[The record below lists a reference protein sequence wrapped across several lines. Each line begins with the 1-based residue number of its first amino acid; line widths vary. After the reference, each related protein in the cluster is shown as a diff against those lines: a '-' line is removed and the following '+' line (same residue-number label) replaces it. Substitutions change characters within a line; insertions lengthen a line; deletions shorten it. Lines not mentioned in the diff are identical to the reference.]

1 MPGASIESITG
12 RLGVGAI
19 AFLGLFLIVDGI
31 EPSALG
37 LVETMGKTTTWGIIG
52 VVPTVVV
59 TYMLG
64 VFCLSIADAVLSGVS
79 SLAWTK
85 PKDIIAVSATGSA
98 LLQQLYSEH
107 LRNHELLKGA
117 SVSFLIL
124 AIGCIAETPKL
135 GYDSLLGWLFI
146 SGAIAL
152 AILSLIFA
160 RDALRRSAVI
170 AEAAYAQLGNIDQ
183 PSSNLEPM
191 SVRVEKEVSTN
202 ARDA

>member
-1 MPGASIESITG
+1 
-12 RLGVGAI
+12 
-19 AFLGLFLIVDGI
+19 
-31 EPSALG
+31 
-37 LVETMGKTTTWGIIG
+37 
-52 VVPTVVV
+52 
-59 TYMLG
+59 MLG
-64 VFCLSIADAVLSGVS
+64 VFCLSIADALLSGVT

-124 AIGCIAETPKL
+124 AIGCIAEAPKL
-135 GYDSLLGWLFI
+135 GYDSLLGWLLI
-146 SGAIAL
+146 SGATAL

-183 PSSNLEPM
+183 PSSHLEPM
-191 SVRVEKEVSTN
+191 PVRVEKGVSTN
-202 ARDA
+202 ARDG